1 MGTKTTIYPAAAD
14 DFPDPAELPFKTI
27 QKKLEA
33 ELFDYLKALGLGE
46 SDIPLLWAA
55 DFIPVDGHVR
65 PMVIGEFNCSCLG
78 LAGFLNARGGDM
90 KDLSEADMKMGQEM
104 ADKIGSLA
112 REQLDAR

>member
-55 DFIPVDGHVR
+55 DFIPVDGHVA
-65 PMVIGEFNCSCLG
+65 PMVIGEFNCLPWSG
-78 LAGFLNARGGDM
+78 GFLECSRWRPEGSQRGRYENGP
-90 KDLSEADMKMGQEM
+90 GN
-104 ADKIGSLA
+104 GG
-112 REQLDAR
+112 LDWQ